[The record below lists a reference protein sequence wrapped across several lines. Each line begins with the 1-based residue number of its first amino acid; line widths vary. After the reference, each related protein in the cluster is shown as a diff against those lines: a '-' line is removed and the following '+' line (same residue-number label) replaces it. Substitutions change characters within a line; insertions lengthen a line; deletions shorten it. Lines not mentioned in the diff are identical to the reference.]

1 MYQRRQYLVELGWE
15 LGSMINPVI
24 YSKDD
29 WEKRHFTPFY
39 INVKTIWYIIMGLS
53 LFFGTIK
60 E

>member
-29 WEKRHFTPFY
+29 REKRHFTPFY
-39 INVKTIWYIIMGLS
+39 INVKQYGILLWD
-53 LFFGTIK
+53 
-60 E
+60 

>member
-29 WEKRHFTPFY
+29 LEKRHFTPFY
-39 INVKTIWYIIMGLS
+39 INVKQDGILLWD
-53 LFFGTIK
+53 
-60 E
+60 

>member
-39 INVKTIWYIIMGLS
+39 INVKQYGLYYGTKFV
-53 LFFGTIK
+53 LWFFK
-60 E
+60 SK

>member
-29 WEKRHFTPFY
+29 WEKRLFTPFY
-39 INVKTIWYIIMGLS
+39 INVKQYGILLWD
-53 LFFGTIK
+53 
-60 E
+60 